1 MSKKPNYRR
10 IARTRWTKNKNLNI
24 VISIL
29 VILALAF
36 VVPKLKEQLNQ
47 SSGTAQTQL
56 TNQDAKNQTDLAA
69 LEYNGNQTIQI
80 NNNNPGFTTAEMSL
94 KKGTWQEYGNL
105 DSKNRVTIAK
115 AMLGKDLM
123 PKAERERLYVDP
135 TGYHNKKVA
144 MNGHYDWLYNRCHLI
159 GYQLTG
165 QNNNLKNLMT
175 GTRSLND
182 PGMTE
187 YENQIAEY
195 IRTMNHHVL
204 YYVQP
209 IFRGDE
215 LVARGISM
223 RAQSVEDSTIK
234 FNIYIFN
241 VQEGVSINYAD
252 GTSRKV

>member
-1 MSKKPNYRR
+1 MSKRPNYRR
-10 IARTRWTKNKNLNI
+10 IAHKRWTKNSTLNI
-24 VISIL
+24 IISLVVIVL
-29 VILALAF
+29 LAV
-36 VVPKLKEQLNQ
+36 VVPEVQKKMNN
-47 SSGTAQTQL
+47 SGDEAKMQL
-56 TNQDAKNQTDLAA
+56 TNQDVKHQTELAA
-69 LEYNGNQTIQI
+69 LEYSGQQTIQI
-80 NNNNPGFTTAEMSL
+80 NNNNPGFTEDELSL
-94 KKGTWQEYGNL
+94 AKGTWQQYGDL
-105 DSKNRVTIAK
+105 DRLNRVTIAK
-115 AMLGKDLM
+115 AMLGQDLM
-123 PKAERERLYVDP
+123 PKSERERLYVDP

-144 MNGHYDWLYNRCHLI
+144 MNGHMDWLYNRSHLI

-182 PGMTE
+182 PGMTK

-195 IRTMNHHVL
+195 IRTTNHHVL